1 VSRNSKAKRD
11 QRKKLQPRRPF
22 ARLGRE
28 VPVTNHAVLRD
39 GDGQV
44 VAAIGLQSPGE
55 WLLAIG
61 GQTMGS
67 AEDPV
72 PMLAMLQHLANVQN
86 QDGKALTLEYSDT
99 LTRLLAAAAED
110 AGRGAEE
117 HLAALVAEFEQEQA
131 AADTDDDAD
140 ADADADATA
149 GDGEASAPEAG
160 EAAHDPAAP
169 DRG

>member
-1 VSRNSKAKRD
+1 MSRNSKAKRD

-44 VAAIGLQSPGE
+44 VAAIGQQSPGE

-140 ADADADATA
+140 ADADATA